1 MCEQIAL
8 KPAPAH
14 SRDFSRELA
23 GAFLTL
29 SKIIVGNKK
38 EKRED

>member
-23 GAFLTL
+23 GAFLML
-29 SKIIVGNKK
+29 SGQYNYHMI
-38 EKRED
+38 